1 MRQSIFS
8 YKNNV
13 NEYFYTEH
21 RNAAKMITTITYC
34 RNVIAGLCTN
44 SSYTQKANNHPY
56 WRTHTQTTHAY
67 ANVSIQTSTYWY
79 SPLCLT
85 STFIILLELNK
96 IGKHHGHFRNTGT
109 KKNVPCLYCSHASFT
124 IIIDI
129 VSSKRNRSW
138 YTKRN
143 LWSSVLFSFTTRNVV
158 ACGPCLVAEK
168 W

>member
-56 WRTHTQTTHAY
+56 WRTHTDDTRICKRIRTNKY
-67 ANVSIQTSTYWY
+67 
-79 SPLCLT
+79 
-85 STFIILLELNK
+85 IL
-96 IGKHHGHFRNTGT
+96 I
-109 KKNVPCLYCSHASFT
+109 FT
-124 IIIDI
+124 I
-129 VSSKRNRSW
+129 VLYLYFYNSFRTEQNRETPWTLQEYGNQEERSLSLLLTRFF
-138 YTKRN
+138 YDNNRY
-143 LWSSVLFSFTTRNVV
+143 SV
-158 ACGPCLVAEK
+158 
-168 W
+168 

>member
-56 WRTHTQTTHAY
+56 WHTHTQTTHAD
-67 ANVSIQTSTYWY
+67 ANVYPYKQV
-79 SPLCLT
+79 
-85 STFIILLELNK
+85 
-96 IGKHHGHFRNTGT
+96 H
-109 KKNVPCLYCSHASFT
+109 
-124 IIIDI
+124 IDI
-129 VSSKRNRSW
+129 HHCA
-138 YTKRN
+138 
-143 LWSSVLFSFTTRNVV
+143 LPL
-158 ACGPCLVAEK
+158 LL
-168 W
+168 

>member
-56 WRTHTQTTHAY
+56 WRTHTRRRHTQTTHANTNKY
-67 ANVSIQTSTYWY
+67 
-79 SPLCLT
+79 
-85 STFIILLELNK
+85 IL
-96 IGKHHGHFRNTGT
+96 I
-109 KKNVPCLYCSHASFT
+109 FT
-124 IIIDI
+124 I
-129 VSSKRNRSW
+129 VPYLYFYNSFRTEQNRETPWTLQEYGNQEERSLSLLLTRFF
-138 YTKRN
+138 YDNNRY
-143 LWSSVLFSFTTRNVV
+143 SV
-158 ACGPCLVAEK
+158 
-168 W
+168 

>member
-129 VSSKRNRSW
+129 VSSKR
-138 YTKRN
+138 T
-143 LWSSVLFSFTTRNVV
+143 VVGTRRGIFEVV
-158 ACGPCLVAEK
+158 SCFPLLQEMWWPVDHA
-168 W
+168 